1 MPLLLESFVYSTS
14 RFMAL
19 PKRECPDC
27 SQIFLR
33 MVGSAVT
40 FLNLIDSWCSQ
51 QAPNAL
57 LYNSEM

>member
-1 MPLLLESFVYSTS
+1 MPRSLESFVYSMS

-19 PKRECPDC
+19 SKRECPDY

-33 MVGSAVT
+33 MMGSAVT
-40 FLNLIDSWCSQ
+40 FLNLINSWCSQ

-57 LYNSEM
+57 LYKSEM